1 MADVQSNIKV
11 SIDTTEAL
19 ASIKNLQRQISA
31 FHTSMAKGGAAANAV
46 TSQMQQNLINSVN
59 ATGKFSAQ
67 MRTIKTTTESFTSS
81 LEKNKFSMGE
91 YFRYAGGASKTFG
104 RLFKS
109 EFETINKVARENVK
123 DLQTQYIKMGRDANG
138 AMKAIAVRPLSLD
151 MNDLATKT
159 MIASQKQAILNQ
171 LLKQGSTNLLNF
183 GKNTQ
188 WAGRQLMVGF
198 TIPLMAFGAAASK
211 TFMDMETQA
220 IRFKKVY
227 GDLFTSTKESTAALE
242 EIKLLG
248 KEFTKYGIAVK
259 DTVGLA
265 SEAAAAGFKG
275 VDLQRQTAA
284 ATKLSIL
291 GQVESQKALET
302 TIALQNAF
310 SMSSA
315 DLATNIDFLNAVENQ
330 TVLSLD
336 DMATAIPKAAPVIQQ
351 LGGDVKDLA
360 FFMTAMKEG
369 GINASEGANALKSG
383 LASMINPTG
392 KAAAML
398 NNLGI
403 NIKKIVLDNK
413 GDLKKTVIDFATALN
428 ELDPL
433 NRAQAIEQM
442 FGKFQFARLSTLF
455 ANVTKEGTQASRV
468 LDLAGSSIQ
477 ELAALSEKELGMT
490 SQSAMNKFKASVEN
504 LKLSLVPVGEEFLK
518 AVTPIAEFV
527 TKILDKFNNLGDGT
541 KKVIVTLTAIVAGLG
556 PVLLMTFGLLM
567 NGVANIIKGFT
578 FMKSLFNKTGQAS
591 TTLGTEVKYLNTE
604 QRNAAAVAASLDQ
617 VHRKLAQTFSAE
629 AASVDALTRAYQ
641 RSVAAQSMFMPT
653 RVPLTMNLPTKRA
666 KGKPAVVGGTGNK
679 DSELALL
686 MPGETVIPK
695 KMSKKYGSLING
707 MIAGSIPGYEFGKP
721 SPFSFGGKDFNIPQ
735 RSLPGIQRII
745 TEAQSLSGV
754 IGNIDDVIFTS
765 LDRLSTEVGGSA
777 KITAGKLQAALSPIT
792 DLARSTY
799 AKQQTYSGNA
809 GVVMA
814 HGLPKTTL
822 TPEQITG
829 LEGLSTGTNFGPR
842 LANRSGGPVTGLS
855 NMVFP
860 MPAGFNQDRMTG
872 AEGAQWI
879 GQNRSRFTS
888 DIAAQAG
895 LDPNDPDLLRF
906 GTAVGKSLKSAAHKG
921 VIVTQDDFEKII
933 SDALE
938 KEIFDVGKNTSAAVK
953 TAFADA
959 KKVSTIM
966 YPEVSKASGRESY
979 PRVAVPT
986 AARGTT
992 VAGVDLAKGSSYK
1005 NRAVDP
1011 AMNAQA
1017 DKFTVESVRARVRQF
1032 FTKMH
1037 KGVEEE
1043 VKKVLD
1049 IDSPSKVTKKLG
1061 NETATGFVHGIK
1073 ELNDDA
1079 KNAGRRIGSEIVGG
1093 ASQSGRTY
1101 RKATRPQGAAPIGP
1115 DMPPGTIPLAIV
1127 GMSEKEKQKE
1137 RNKRA
1142 RQAKYANIKKVGS
1155 KFGGVQGSVGL
1166 MAANMAL
1173 SAAPDF
1179 AGKNIIQSTMTGAS
1193 MGMLFGPWGA
1203 AAGAA
1208 IGLVSSAIGE
1218 LIEKQKIQKAMTEAA
1233 FKSSADMAMFFGNA
1247 VVDTTLKVGALSS
1260 SLGIL
1265 GSTSQ
1270 TSFGYTNQELASF
1283 NEMVNSLPEGN
1294 PLKDLITGLTDQKN
1308 TEKILETAKAFV
1320 TTQVAIGQIKP
1331 DQAQKS
1337 LDIILASSGKASLVG
1352 SSFINLSSQSQAVTQ
1367 SLKNAAGSSVLLGTS
1382 LTDLVGAASNASS
1395 LAQVT
1400 AIIDGIAASGITAA
1414 EALGS
1419 MYNAYLLM
1427 GNIGAANSILN
1438 LNKIPG
1444 LEPDQ
1449 AARAVIAA
1457 SKGYTEAVGRSTNA
1471 KDFDKRVI
1479 AFLSD
1484 PKQWKTTTDTS
1495 GKTKAYRQQEEEASI
1510 TKTQIDLLKKKK
1522 KIIDDQIKQ
1531 QEKITN
1537 EIKRQN
1543 DYLDKQ
1549 SDIDKQI
1556 VEAKIKGDYIG
1567 AAALLQEK
1575 NNNTI
1580 EFDQE
1585 TEKSKLQEKSD
1596 ALQAQIDALELK
1608 NAEIVDAIS
1617 KAAAAQSANATANAN
1632 KIITA
1637 IQGGYPNADKN
1648 EDGSSASKAVKIPV
1662 TDEFLDPYIEGKLPG
1677 DQALAE
1683 LSLKNDLDP
1692 KNAFKYPYSK
1702 DVFEEYVRSRIGQE
1716 LDKLENPDDSIVVS
1730 AIGSDGATYTFRAYK
1745 DGRFIRGQRLDTK
1758 TGKESLVVPTPT
1770 AGKTPTPTTG
1780 KTPTPT
1786 TGTTPTPTGT
1796 GRALGGFIRGAGTAT
1811 SDSIPAYLSNGEY
1824 VIKADSVAKYGVGY
1838 FDALNAQ
1845 KFGEGSIGG
1854 VRPTPSAT
1862 SSPKTGMTS
1871 SFGSVNPSS
1880 KPTPAKTNPPKMEL
1894 WDWKRQWEEANKQ
1907 VINIPVSPI
1916 TSNFATNSFTLNKQ
1930 QRVELQ
1936 SISKELIAAQVK
1948 AIIVQGHTDSVGSG
1962 KDNKILSQNRANA
1975 IAEYMSKF
1983 VPGTMFVP
1991 IGYGEYKPLV
2001 PNTTAENRSKNRRAD
2016 LILPNKYKTIY
2027 PDFEPEKHK
2036 FIINLGKLEGPN
2048 GIIVGGGMFIDS
2060 FNPPKEAL
2068 KTFGRANGG
2077 AVKGFS
2083 VGGRILGAGT
2093 ATSDSIPAYLSNGE
2107 YVIKAASV
2115 NKYGTETFDALNA
2128 GKFAKGG
2135 VVHPWWKK
2143 PATSYDSNNQPT
2155 GSPYGRYWGE
2165 LERLFQGSPIG
2176 FDKNGKPIFNTTGK
2190 DPWGGTEI
2198 PGLPFSGKV
2207 GQFSDYFHQLAEQ
2220 PRKSSGP
2227 GVGIDKI
2234 TPPLIGSGASAYFGG
2249 LLGGGGGMMVG
2260 YHAGGPVGHKHL
2272 SPGHM
2277 ASNYK
2282 APYSGPVFKNADNI
2296 TPAQRFANAN
2306 ATDAWYKKD
2315 GGYYKN
2321 SEGKWVKKDP
2331 SLWETFTTGENWKSL
2346 FGGYNPGGPIFEE
2359 TQKGLLNLLMGPNAY
2374 DRMNSGKDIAGGEIA
2389 AMTANLLLA
2398 RIAGPQASALMR
2410 SMVEQVGISKGIP
2423 GLGSLLPTGSFS
2435 FLGKTGSQIGAKL
2448 GLAGAAYA
2456 IPNKINQINNYMK
2469 VKSLIK
2475 DDMWHGSQPTGGRG
2489 EEYLQGKNVLEGA
2502 ETYDPHY
2509 GMGFFGTSSKSEAE
2523 MYASGYNSSTNWGE
2537 AFGSLNKITKA
2548 PFGKYVDFTKGTN
2561 SIKWQDYGLYK
2572 ALGMEKDGYLG
2583 NYLTENL
2590 GDIMSGQNVTG
2601 SIMNRISDGQVP
2613 GDMRFAKWLAWSKPA
2628 GVETE
2633 EYLGR
2638 RFASDKAPTLLN
2650 TLRSKLS
2657 SFNALDTTSGVNSVF
2672 EEWAQVTLHKSLP
2685 PDPIQFA
2692 NILKKS
2698 DLRKIFPTLIG
2709 SLNTVNKAE
2718 VLKTG
2723 EMGYLKSGMALNPL
2737 EVRREIFGSLFAR
2750 RADLL
2755 APTNTAVELSNSWIN
2770 PLGVFS
2776 RSLEEMSP
2784 GSLSEKFLFEKLKVT
2799 QRDTGLYDKKFAL
2812 TSKNYASLGM
2822 TSEKSYRDAILDSM
2836 GFTDSHGGNLF
2847 VNPMEKKAGAIDFG
2861 RIGESTHSLDI
2872 FGGKKALDH
2881 IDNKYFNRYINL
2893 PESERAAYLEGLTKA
2908 SETLSGIKDTELTDM
2923 LRMSGYKND
2932 EITST
2937 SDIYKSYMSN
2947 VMQAI
2952 KMRLSSKKQGWD
2964 EDIPKINVNED
2975 WYKTIGASF
2984 NAVSKKG
2991 KNIRP
2996 KDMQKFLSK
3005 VLGDVSLPPIVKQD
3019 LAPGLGGVYIPR
3031 FFDQASNYE
3040 NLLPRILINAKGK
3053 TPLGTAVH
3061 ETMHHFDLDVLHD
3074 SFKKTLTHL
3083 RKSGKSNLADEY
3095 ESVFVSAENIQ
3106 KGKGA
3111 EAFEYYAQSLNDLDS
3126 IAYSNGTAEAFAD
3139 EQTFKAYNYFKNS
3152 KNFKDK
3158 MLASQIGNPYSSNKV
3173 GQGLTGYFNTYSQ
3186 FEQNA
3191 LQNPLRFNP
3200 SFLKG
3205 FLENSPNMPAKTKDI
3220 YAMWQK
3226 GLEKFNIEYNADPS
3240 VILNSPE
3247 FKSFREYINSSKLNK
3262 VKGYKIGGRVKGKGT
3277 ATSDSIPAYLSSG
3290 EYVIKA
3296 DSVKKYGAKT
3306 FDSLNAGRFANGGLV
3321 PHELGMSSMG
3331 SVSDALKKKMESKSN
3346 TKSDR
3351 KRLPAGHMSSQY
3363 DSQSIWKKSGNFIK
3377 EMFKETGRSA
3387 EWLQRLIAQPILGD
3401 PQKTGSQSSASRYWD
3416 PTSPTYQNA
3425 EASAAAAKTNKSS
3438 GLPFISKNNQVTY
3451 NEIAALRAAGMDS
3464 EANKVFAT
3472 KTALS
3477 GLNVGSLFLGGAFG
3491 AAIGRTALEGYLM
3504 SKGITGLGTLLPQGS
3519 FPFLGAT
3526 ASKFGANATLAAM
3539 LGFGKPFIETS
3550 AITFSSNIKAKAAQ
3564 EAEEIAGQIKP
3575 RSVYPPFVMHEGLP
3589 VPLHSGGPFG
3599 NDAAVFQGRLEDLS
3613 SLKGYATVIPT
3624 TPEGILSYIL
3634 QKKPN
3639 NKKAQSLLNKINS
3652 DYQWGD
3658 PEVKGFLTDMLA
3670 ASDMNPLLPQ
3680 LSIDTISESGTYG
3693 LANLMAAIM
3702 GDTKAA
3708 ASVASKREQMGP
3720 LLDKVVSDYVENA
3733 RLQKEALYK
3742 YDPPR
3747 GGVSGKVGEAPL
3759 SRAERADWIARDMT
3773 PYVPPSAADVSMI
3786 RVFNNDFPRMDGQG
3800 NLFEPAVGFKILET
3814 LFGPKGFPEGTIGTP
3829 EQLLVARTSTHLTSN
3844 DVVASHNNGTWK
3856 PDRPFIV
3863 TTLPNLMHYNKKPE
3877 QIHSRDTVFL
3887 KEFGKPFVYSRKE
3900 GLLSAGFPLEEK
3912 DYIKK
3917 LIELGQYEE
3926 GKPLPLLAEDL
3937 SEKFVYTLAKP
3948 KYSESE
3954 INDILNQFNET
3965 PNLKPLRKITEED
3978 RAKNANY
3985 FGNNDF
3991 TVPSYGGVM
4000 MTPARALQVMAVEKA
4015 KQQIGIN
4022 EEYLFHVGGAHE
4034 SLNAETL
4041 KQVAAQLGVRF
4052 SGVHKDTDI
4061 DQLNKSGM
4069 GYNPFANLLSAAK
4082 FERGELNEGI
4092 TTKEKA
4098 LGALLLNMRFGKS
4111 SSGKVYPREG
4121 EDQKLIKEW
4130 WNKYGIMQAMEE
4142 KSRSPYRP
4150 TLAKYK
4156 EEIANRRAGII
4167 PKALTEE
4174 EEAAIKKLEEKIPF
4188 YALTPQNKTAPTE
4201 EAMESNI
4208 ARLLP
4213 LFTATSKMSQEEKKG
4228 LTQRLISSLR
4238 LLPNFPSFASGGL
4251 VTSRSISEMYNLPS
4265 FATGIDYLPND
4276 MIAQLHQGERV
4287 LTKEENKTYS
4297 SSAPTTN
4304 IININGSDLNKK
4316 EIAQAVMVELDRA
4329 KSKNNKTNMVGR

>member
-138 AMKAIAVRPLSLD
+138 AMRAIAVRPLSLD

-198 TIPLMAFGAAASK
+198 TIPLMALGAAASK

-265 SEAAAAGFKG
+265 AEAAAAGFKG

-284 ATKLSIL
+284 ATRLSVL

-310 SMSSA
+310 SMSSQ

-398 NNLGI
+398 NSLGI
-403 NIKKIVLDNK
+403 NIKKIVVDNK

-567 NGVANIIKGFT
+567 NGLANIIKGFT

-617 VHRKLAQTFSAE
+617 VHKKLAQTFTAE

-707 MIAGSIPGYEFGKP
+707 MIAGSIPGYEFGKTSIFP
-721 SPFSFGGKDFNIPQ
+721 FGGKDFNISE
-735 RSLPGIQRII
+735 RSLPGVQRII

-799 AKQQTYSGNA
+799 AKQQSYSGNA

-906 GTAVGKSLKSAAHKG
+906 GTAVGKSLKSAAHRG

-938 KEIFDVGKNTSAAVK
+938 KEIFDVGKNTSTAVK

-1017 DKFTVESVRARVRQF
+1017 DKFTVEAVRARVRQF

-1049 IDSPSKVTKKLG
+1049 INSPSKVTKKLG

-1101 RKATRPQGAAPIGP
+1101 RKVTRPQGAAPIGP
-1115 DMPPGTIPLAIV
+1115 DMPPGTIPLTIV
-1127 GMSEKEKQKE
+1127 GMSEKEKQK
-1137 RNKRA
+1137 KRKQRG
-1142 RQAKYANIKKVGS
+1142 RQARYANIKKVGA

-1166 MAANMAL
+1166 MGANMAL

-1233 FKSSADMAMFFGNA
+1233 FKSSADIAAYFGNEI
-1247 VVDTTLKVGALSS
+1247 VNVDTSISNFGV
-1260 SLGIL
+1260 SLGIVG
-1265 GSTSQ
+1265 GSLENIGKA
-1270 TSFGYTNQELASF
+1270 FGYTTDELARF
-1283 NEMVNSLPEGN
+1283 NEMVSQLPEGN
-1294 PLKDLITGLTDQKN
+1294 PLRDLITGLTEESSP
-1308 TEKILETAKAFV
+1308 EKINKIAQAFV
-1320 TTQVAIGQIKP
+1320 TTQVALGQIKP
-1331 DQAQKS
+1331 DQAQKTFD
-1337 LDIILASSGKASLVG
+1337 LILASSGKVAMVG
-1352 SSFINLSSQSQAVTQ
+1352 SNFIDLKSQTEAVTKT
-1367 SLKNAAGSSVLLGTS
+1367 LKDASGSSVTLGTA
-1382 LTDLVGAASNASS
+1382 LTQVMAAAANASS
-1395 LAQVT
+1395 LQQLDVILDGVAQSGLSAAEGLGALYYAYIQVGNLQAAQAIQALKRVNGITLEQTGLIMAAVGKGFEAKINPATQGKDLAKAALDFLNDPKIWEKTDSGSVTKKYKELADAQV
-1400 AIIDGIAASGITAA
+1400 
-1414 EALGS
+1414 
-1419 MYNAYLLM
+1419 
-1427 GNIGAANSILN
+1427 
-1438 LNKIPG
+1438 K
-1444 LEPDQ
+1444 
-1449 AARAVIAA
+1449 
-1457 SKGYTEAVGRSTNA
+1457 ST
-1471 KDFDKRVI
+1471 K
-1479 AFLSD
+1479 
-1484 PKQWKTTTDTS
+1484 
-1495 GKTKAYRQQEEEASI
+1495 E
-1510 TKTQIDLLKKKK
+1510 QIKLLKAKK
-1522 KIIDDQIKQ
+1522 KIIDDEIKKEQ
-1531 QEKITN
+1531 KITD
-1537 EIKRQN
+1537 ELK
-1543 DYLDKQ
+1543 KQ
-1549 SDIDKQI
+1549 SEYTKTQQDLDQQI
-1556 VEAKIKGDYIG
+1556 VEAKIRGKYIE
-1567 AAALLQEK
+1567 AASLLQEK
-1575 NNNTI
+1575 QNNTI
-1580 EFDQE
+1580 QFNKEQTISD
-1585 TEKSKLQEKSD
+1585 LQEKSD
-1596 ALQAQIDALELK
+1596 AIQAQIDAIQAMSDDVVSAI
-1608 NAEIVDAIS
+1608 NDAS
-1617 KAAAAQSANATANAN
+1617 ADAAAHAASIVAAIGSITFDTTQSGKNSSTAVPVDVSAASRKAWVEQNKPKIWPAGATTEAE
-1632 KIITA
+1632 
-1637 IQGGYPNADKN
+1637 G
-1648 EDGSSASKAVKIPV
+1648 IPV
-1662 TDEFLDPYIEGKLPG
+1662 T
-1677 DQALAE
+1677 AA
-1683 LSLKNDLDP
+1683 DLDP
-1692 KNAFKYPYSK
+1692 KVAWNDSK
-1702 DVFEEYVRSRIGQE
+1702 QWWDTSQVTGKTKDEFEKYVRFQIQTDLNR
-1716 LDKLENPDDSIVVS
+1716 LKKDTDFIVVS
-1730 AIGSDGATYTFRAYK
+1730 TVGADGFTYK
-1745 DGRFIRGQRLDTK
+1745 WKVVKNGDFIRMGDPIPPEVK
-1758 TGKESLVVPTPT
+1758 KAEGGYIKNFKPGGKVKGP
-1770 AGKTPTPTTG
+1770 
-1780 KTPTPT
+1780 
-1786 TGTTPTPTGT
+1786 GTSK
-1796 GRALGGFIRGAGTAT
+1796 
-1811 SDSIPAYLSNGEY
+1811 SDSIPAMLSNGEY
-1824 VIKADSVAKYGVGY
+1824 VIKADSVKKYGVGY
-1838 FDALNAQ
+1838 FDKLNAQ

-1880 KPTPAKTNPPKMEL
+1880 KPTPTKTNPPKMEL

-1916 TSNFATNSFTLNKQ
+1916 TSNFATNSFSLNKQ

-1936 SISKELIAAQVK
+1936 SISKELISAQVK

-1991 IGYGEYKPLV
+1991 IGYGEYRPLA

-2048 GIIVGGGMFIDS
+2048 GIIVGGGMLIDS

-2077 AVKGFS
+2077 AVKGFNT
-2083 VGGRILGAGT
+2083 GGKILGAGT

-2128 GKFAKGG
+2128 GRFHKGG
-2135 VVHPWWKK
+2135 
-2143 PATSYDSNNQPT
+2143 A
-2155 GSPYGRYWGE
+2155 
-2165 LERLFQGSPIG
+2165 
-2176 FDKNGKPIFNTTGK
+2176 
-2190 DPWGGTEI
+2190 
-2198 PGLPFSGKV
+2198 
-2207 GQFSDYFHQLAEQ
+2207 
-2220 PRKSSGP
+2220 
-2227 GVGIDKI
+2227 
-2234 TPPLIGSGASAYFGG
+2234 
-2249 LLGGGGGMMVG
+2249 
-2260 YHAGGPVGHKHL
+2260 VGHQHL

-2296 TPAQRFANAN
+2296 TPAQRLANAN

-2321 SEGKWVKKDP
+2321 SEGKWVEKDP
-2331 SLWETFTTGENWKSL
+2331 SLWETFTTGENWNSF
-2346 FGGYNPGGPIFEE
+2346 FGQGYNPHGPIYEK
-2359 TQKGLLNLLMGPNAY
+2359 TQKGLFNLLMGSGAY
-2374 DRMNSGKDIAGGEIA
+2374 DRMNSGKPLAGGEYATMA
-2389 AMTANLLLA
+2389 ANILLA

-2410 SMVEQVGISKGIP
+2410 SMIEQVGISKGIP
-2423 GLGSLLPTGSFS
+2423 GLGSLLPTGSLS

-2475 DDMWHGSQPTGGRG
+2475 DDMWHGSQPTGLRG
-2489 EEYLQGKNVLEGA
+2489 EEYLQGKNVLDGS

-2537 AFGSLNKITKA
+2537 SFGSLNKITKA

-2590 GDIMSGQNVTG
+2590 GDIMASQNVTG
-2601 SIMNRISDGQVP
+2601 SIMKRISDGQVP
-2613 GDMRFAKWLAWSKPA
+2613 GDMALAKWLAWSKPA

-2638 RFASDKAPTLLN
+2638 RFASDKAPTVLN

-2672 EEWAQVTLHKSLP
+2672 EEWAQVTINKSLR

-2723 EMGYLKSGMALNPL
+2723 EMGYLKSGLQLNPL

-2770 PLGVFS
+2770 PFGVFS

-2784 GSLSEKFLFEKLKVT
+2784 GSLSEKFLFEKLKVS
-2799 QRDTGLYDKKFAL
+2799 QRDTGIYDKTFAL

-2861 RIGESTHSLDI
+2861 RIGESIHSLDI
-2872 FGGKKALDH
+2872 FGGKKALNELN
-2881 IDNKYFNRYINL
+2881 NKYFNRYINL

-2937 SDIYKSYMSN
+2937 SDIYKSYISN

-2991 KNIRP
+2991 KLIKP
-2996 KDMQKFLSK
+2996 KNMQKYLSK
-3005 VLGDVSLPPIVKQD
+3005 VLGDVSLPQIVKQD
-3019 LAPGLGGVYIPR
+3019 LPPGVSGVYIPR
-3031 FFDQASNYE
+3031 FFDEASNYE
-3040 NLLPRILINAKGK
+3040 NLLPHILINSKGK

-3061 ETMHHFDLDVLHD
+3061 ENMHHFDLDVLHD

-3095 ESVFVSAENIQ
+3095 ESVFVTAENIQ
-3106 KGKGA
+3106 KGKGK
-3111 EAFEYYAQSLNDLDS
+3111 EVFEYYAESLNDLDS

-3158 MLASQIGNPYSSNKV
+3158 MLASQIGNPYSSSKI

-3191 LQNPLRFNP
+3191 LQNPIRFNP

-3205 FLENSPNMPAKTKDI
+3205 FLENSPNMPAKTKAI

-3226 GLEKFNIEYNADPS
+3226 GLEKFNIEYDADPS

-3277 ATSDSIPAYLSSG
+3277 ATSDSIPAYLSDG

-3296 DSVKKYGAKT
+3296 SSVKKYGTDTFDALNAQRFSEGSPGGVKPMTGRRSFKLGAVSGGTYQAMEEIEKLFLLHHGSNPNSSGFAKWSRAFGRVGFNALQGLVSGAVTGKNPVSLLAGTAFGLGEGLVGLAKDGSQYGVKGGSYATPEGAKT
-3306 FDSLNAGRFANGGLV
+3306 RRFS
-3321 PHELGMSSMG
+3321 PEEEL
-3331 SVSDALKKKMESKSN
+3331 
-3346 TKSDR
+3346 
-3351 KRLPAGHMSSQY
+3351 KRINPK
-3363 DSQSIWKKSGNFIK
+3363 D
-3377 EMFKETGRSA
+3377 
-3387 EWLQRLIAQPILGD
+3387 
-3401 PQKTGSQSSASRYWD
+3401 
-3416 PTSPTYQNA
+3416 
-3425 EASAAAAKTNKSS
+3425 S
-3438 GLPFISKNNQVTY
+3438 GLRILET
-3451 NEIAALRAAGMDS
+3451 AG
-3464 EANKVFAT
+3464 F
-3472 KTALS
+3472 
-3477 GLNVGSLFLGGAFG
+3477 GGAFG
-3491 AAIGRTALEGYLM
+3491 LGLNKLGQFAKWVAPKLGIKVPESMSNAFGPMINSLRPKLEELSQPFSNPFKPRKPKPVIPEAPSSLSPVERSLKDKIAYAATLSMAKINPEVTASRLAQMYPERAAQIRAKLIPNSVLRKNFEEVKKISQPGSPEWEQARFELAISDALMAQQKNNVTPIMDLRTTPAQKLIDENRALPSEIKETVTIGGKEFIFKFTRGRELTSGDLSTVENYLSDLKNAPGREKVIDTGQLRVELLDPMESDRVPAHITYDPISGAVAGRYTDYRYQMMGLSNFLYNKASLMSRIKHSWNLTGMGRGSAQKIGGFMHDDPVEQMYTSMSDLSVLPKFKLPSLPKLNVSTLKEYLGKFTSKLKKPKKTNKTSENTTPIDPRNSDPNWVGGTAWAEQRAQSTIGMQATNLLEYPPLNQEHFRREVVEWYRNAYRTSANFPYGQNGYVDPMAIPELQRIMALENAAPAPNSFAAASSAASSAARAREADHLQRAVDKARQGREFWGGSSPTVATGHHMTDFVNTYLDYID
-3504 SKGITGLGTLLPQGS
+3504 SGGHLSPID
-3519 FPFLGAT
+3519 
-3526 ASKFGANATLAAM
+3526 
-3539 LGFGKPFIETS
+3539 FIETMY
-3550 AITFSSNIKAKAAQ
+3550 T
-3564 EAEEIAGQIKP
+3564 G
-3575 RSVYPPFVMHEGLP
+3575 V
-3589 VPLHSGGPFG
+3589 
-3599 NDAAVFQGRLEDLS
+3599 
-3613 SLKGYATVIPT
+3613 
-3624 TPEGILSYIL
+3624 
-3634 QKKPN
+3634 
-3639 NKKAQSLLNKINS
+3639 
-3652 DYQWGD
+3652 
-3658 PEVKGFLTDMLA
+3658 
-3670 ASDMNPLLPQ
+3670 
-3680 LSIDTISESGTYG
+3680 
-3693 LANLMAAIM
+3693 
-3702 GDTKAA
+3702 
-3708 ASVASKREQMGP
+3708 
-3720 LLDKVVSDYVENA
+3720 
-3733 RLQKEALYK
+3733 
-3742 YDPPR
+3742 
-3747 GGVSGKVGEAPL
+3747 GGV
-3759 SRAERADWIARDMT
+3759 
-3773 PYVPPSAADVSMI
+3773 VPNRPS
-3786 RVFNNDFPRMDGQG
+3786 
-3800 NLFEPAVGFKILET
+3800 T
-3814 LFGPKGFPEGTIGTP
+3814 
-3829 EQLLVARTSTHLTSN
+3829 
-3844 DVVASHNNGTWK
+3844 
-3856 PDRPFIV
+3856 
-3863 TTLPNLMHYNKKPE
+3863 
-3877 QIHSRDTVFL
+3877 
-3887 KEFGKPFVYSRKE
+3887 
-3900 GLLSAGFPLEEK
+3900 
-3912 DYIKK
+3912 
-3917 LIELGQYEE
+3917 
-3926 GKPLPLLAEDL
+3926 
-3937 SEKFVYTLAKP
+3937 
-3948 KYSESE
+3948 
-3954 INDILNQFNET
+3954 
-3965 PNLKPLRKITEED
+3965 
-3978 RAKNANY
+3978 
-3985 FGNNDF
+3985 
-3991 TVPSYGGVM
+3991 
-4000 MTPARALQVMAVEKA
+4000 
-4015 KQQIGIN
+4015 
-4022 EEYLFHVGGAHE
+4022 GA
-4034 SLNAETL
+4034 
-4041 KQVAAQLGVRF
+4041 
-4052 SGVHKDTDI
+4052 
-4061 DQLNKSGM
+4061 
-4069 GYNPFANLLSAAK
+4069 
-4082 FERGELNEGI
+4082 
-4092 TTKEKA
+4092 
-4098 LGALLLNMRFGKS
+4098 
-4111 SSGKVYPREG
+4111 
-4121 EDQKLIKEW
+4121 
-4130 WNKYGIMQAMEE
+4130 
-4142 KSRSPYRP
+4142 
-4150 TLAKYK
+4150 
-4156 EEIANRRAGII
+4156 
-4167 PKALTEE
+4167 
-4174 EEAAIKKLEEKIPF
+4174 
-4188 YALTPQNKTAPTE
+4188 
-4201 EAMESNI
+4201 
-4208 ARLLP
+4208 
-4213 LFTATSKMSQEEKKG
+4213 
-4228 LTQRLISSLR
+4228 
-4238 LLPNFPSFASGGL
+4238 ASGGL
-4251 VTSRSISEMYNLPS
+4251 IKNGRLIKGFAIGGLAQSKMSIPNYKLPS
-4265 FATGIDYLPND
+4265 YAVGSTYIPQDQ
-4276 MIAQLHQGERV
+4276 IAQLHKGERV
-4287 LTKEENKTYS
+4287 LTAQENKTYS

>member
-46 TSQMQQNLINSVN
+46 TSQMQQSLINSVN

-109 EFETINKVARENVK
+109 EFDTINKVARENVK

-198 TIPLMAFGAAASK
+198 TIPLMALGVAASK

-265 SEAAAAGFKG
+265 AEAAAAGFKG

-284 ATKLSIL
+284 ATRLSVL

-310 SMSSA
+310 SMSSQ

-398 NNLGI
+398 NSLGI
-403 NIKKIVLDNK
+403 NIKKIVVDNK

-490 SQSAMNKFKASVEN
+490 SESAMNKFKASVEN

-567 NGVANIIKGFT
+567 NGLANIIKGFT

-617 VHRKLAQTFSAE
+617 VHKKLAQTFTAE

-938 KEIFDVGKNTSAAVK
+938 KEIFDVGKNTSTAVK

-1049 IDSPSKVTKKLG
+1049 INSPSKVTKKLG

-1115 DMPPGTIPLAIV
+1115 DMPPGTIPLTIV
-1127 GMSEKEKQKE
+1127 GMSEKEKQKA
-1137 RNKRA
+1137 RNKRG
-1142 RQAKYANIKKVGS
+1142 RQARYANIKKVGA

-1166 MAANMAL
+1166 MGANMAL

-1208 IGLVSSAIGE
+1208 IGLVSSAIST
-1218 LIEKQKIQKAMTEAA
+1218 LIEKQRVQKAMTEAA
-1233 FKSSADMAMFFGNA
+1233 FKSSSDIAAFFGNEI
-1247 VVDTTLKVGALSS
+1247 VNVDTSISNFGV
-1260 SLGIL
+1260 SLGTVG
-1265 GSTSQ
+1265 GSLENIGKQ
-1270 TSFGYTNQELASF
+1270 FGYTTDELARF
-1283 NEMVNSLPEGN
+1283 NDLVNSLPEGN
-1294 PLKDLITGLTDQKN
+1294 PLKDLIAGLTDESSP
-1308 TEKILETAKAFV
+1308 EKINKIAQAFV

-1331 DQAQKS
+1331 DQAQKTFD
-1337 LDIILASSGKASLVG
+1337 LILASSGNVAMVG
-1352 SSFINLSSQSQAVTQ
+1352 SKFMDLKSQTEAVTKTLKDASVS
-1367 SLKNAAGSSVLLGTS
+1367 SLSLGTT
-1382 LTDLVGAASNASS
+1382 LTQLTAAAANASS
-1395 LAQVT
+1395 LEQLNM
-1400 AIIDGIAASGITAA
+1400 ILDGIAASGVTAA
-1414 EALGS
+1414 EGLSA
-1419 MYNAYLLM
+1419 MYYAYVQV
-1427 GNIGAANSILN
+1427 GN
-1438 LNKIPG
+1438 LNAAQSTLALKAISGITQEQSG
-1444 LEPDQ
+1444 LIM
-1449 AARAVIAA
+1449 AAV
-1457 SKGYTEAVGRSTNA
+1457 SKGFSAKINPATNA
-1471 KDFDKRVI
+1471 QALADSALK
-1479 AFLSD
+1479 FLSD
-1484 PKQWKTTTDTS
+1484 PKVWEKTDASTVTQKYKDLS
-1495 GKTKAYRQQEEEASI
+1495 DAQIKSTKAQIKLLKAKKKLIDDEIKKEEKITDELKKQSEY
-1510 TKTQIDLLKKKK
+1510 TKTQQDL
-1522 KIIDDQIKQ
+1522 DQ
-1531 QEKITN
+1531 
-1537 EIKRQN
+1537 
-1543 DYLDKQ
+1543 
-1549 SDIDKQI
+1549 QI
-1556 VEAKIKGDYIG
+1556 VEAKIKGKYIE
-1567 AAALLQEK
+1567 AASLLQEK
-1575 NNNTI
+1575 QNNTI
-1580 EFDQE
+1580 QFNKEQTISD
-1585 TEKSKLQEKSD
+1585 LQEKSD
-1596 ALQAQIDALELK
+1596 AIQAQIDAIQAMSDDVVSAINDASAQAAAGVNKIVAAVGSITVDTEKTGTNTATATPIDVSHKMLKGYIDTVKPNIKRATLEGTINDKVATKDL
-1608 NAEIVDAIS
+1608 D
-1617 KAAAAQSANATANAN
+1617 AAAAFNEPWSLD
-1632 KIITA
+1632 KIK
-1637 IQGGYPNADKN
+1637 GGHA
-1648 EDGSSASKAVKIPV
+1648 
-1662 TDEFLDPYIEGKLPG
+1662 
-1677 DQALAE
+1677 Q
-1683 LSLKNDLDP
+1683 
-1692 KNAFKYPYSK
+1692 K
-1702 DVFEEYVRSRIGQE
+1702 DAFEEYVRYQLRGR
-1716 LDKLENPDDSIVVS
+1716 LDQLKNDTDYIIVS
-1730 AIGSDGATYTFRAYK
+1730 ALGK
-1745 DGRFIRGQRLDTK
+1745 DGFTYRFKVVKNGEFIKMGDPIPPEVK
-1758 TGKESLVVPTPT
+1758 KAEGGYIKNFKPGGKVKGP
-1770 AGKTPTPTTG
+1770 
-1780 KTPTPT
+1780 
-1786 TGTTPTPTGT
+1786 GTSK
-1796 GRALGGFIRGAGTAT
+1796 
-1811 SDSIPAYLSNGEY
+1811 SDSIPAMLSNGEY
-1824 VIKADSVAKYGVGY
+1824 VIKADSVKKYGVGY
-1838 FDALNAQ
+1838 FDKLNAQ

-1916 TSNFATNSFTLNKQ
+1916 TSNFATNSFSLNKQ

-1936 SISKELIAAQVK
+1936 SISKELISAQVK

-1983 VPGTMFVP
+1983 APGTMFVP

-2048 GIIVGGGMFIDS
+2048 GTIVGGGMFIDS

-2135 VVHPWWKK
+2135 AVHPWWKK

-2207 GQFSDYFHQLAEQ
+2207 GQFSDYWHQLAEQ

-2227 GVGIDKI
+2227 GMGIDKI
-2234 TPPLIGSGASAYFGG
+2234 TPPLVGSGASAWFGG
-2249 LLGGGGGMMVG
+2249 LLGGGGGNMIG
-2260 YHAGGPVGHKHL
+2260 YHKGGNVK
-2272 SPGHM
+2272 PGEHPHPYVKEFTKVDNLM
-2277 ASNYK
+2277 HHVRNKANGVEWTTDTRGMSLQQLNEKWLDMGIYTP
-2282 APYSGPVFKNADNI
+2282 APYDWDAKRESKNSGPGSYNSSVGQGMWSGFSVPWLDMLGVKGIQQTFNKIFQGGKNKGLNNAYGSSPNKGDY
-2296 TPAQRFANAN
+2296 ANA
-2306 ATDAWYKKD
+2306 ALFPLSFAGMGIGKK
-2315 GGYYKN
+2315 
-2321 SEGKWVKKDP
+2321 
-2331 SLWETFTTGENWKSL
+2331 FTQL
-2346 FGGYNPGGPIFEE
+2346 
-2359 TQKGLLNLLMGPNAY
+2359 
-2374 DRMNSGKDIAGGEIA
+2374 
-2389 AMTANLLLA
+2389 
-2398 RIAGPQASALMR
+2398 
-2410 SMVEQVGISKGIP
+2410 
-2423 GLGSLLPTGSFS
+2423 
-2435 FLGKTGSQIGAKL
+2435 LGKNGTQSGAKL
-2448 GLAGAAYA
+2448 AASQKFSLESSILDRLKKVVPADGIIMNSKSAMEKLIEDVYPQGSSPFILKKVLSLPEGVGAQYHRQDLVDKYGTYALGQKIEVPLAGTYGGTVIHEFAHHLDFADEHWSIQTFLETIKDRVVPDSILKLRSTYDQANAKLPGSGTTEVNDVLSNILYKFPEGPGLYRGIQEGTATDKVAEWFNLLKDTDPKLALKFGNPYDRGAGYYYNFAHMARSIDQNTSEWRSHGLPEGLLAAGKNMPDKVVEKLKYYSEMMQKYGINPSMGMMDPAWVALKYLATRKGFANGGAVQGFWRGGLARGVSGFAKKGMNKVSPFLKQLAFA
-2456 IPNKINQINNYMK
+2456 IPNKINEIKNYVK
-2469 VKSLIK
+2469 VRSMIK
-2475 DDMWHGSQPTGGRG
+2475 DGMWHGSQPTGGRG
-2489 EEYLQGKNVLEGA
+2489 EEYLQGKNVLDGA

-2509 GMGFFGTSSKSEAE
+2509 GMGFFGTSSKSEAD
-2523 MYASGYNSSTNWGE
+2523 MYAAGYNSSTNWGE
-2537 AFGSLNKITKA
+2537 SFGSVNKITKA
-2548 PFGKYVDFTKGTN
+2548 PFGKYVDFTRGTN
-2561 SIKWQDYGLYK
+2561 SIKWQNYKLYQ
-2572 ALGMEKDGYLG
+2572 ALGMEKDGYL
-2583 NYLTENL
+2583 NSYLPENL
-2590 GDIMSGQNVTG
+2590 GDIMAGQNVTG
-2601 SIMNRISDGQVP
+2601 SIMKRISDGQVP
-2613 GDMRFAKWLAWSKPA
+2613 GDMGSAKWLAWSKPA
-2628 GVETE
+2628 GVHTE
-2633 EYLGR
+2633 EYTGGR
-2638 RFASDKAPTLLN
+2638 YAPKKPASLLDN
-2650 TLRSKLS
+2650 LKSKLS
-2657 SFNALDTTSGVNSVF
+2657 L
-2672 EEWAQVTLHKSLP
+2672 
-2685 PDPIQFA
+2685 
-2692 NILKKS
+2692 LKKP
-2698 DLRKIFPTLIG
+2698 K
-2709 SLNTVNKAE
+2709 
-2718 VLKTG
+2718 
-2723 EMGYLKSGMALNPL
+2723 
-2737 EVRREIFGSLFAR
+2737 
-2750 RADLL
+2750 
-2755 APTNTAVELSNSWIN
+2755 
-2770 PLGVFS
+2770 
-2776 RSLEEMSP
+2776 
-2784 GSLSEKFLFEKLKVT
+2784 
-2799 QRDTGLYDKKFAL
+2799 
-2812 TSKNYASLGM
+2812 
-2822 TSEKSYRDAILDSM
+2822 
-2836 GFTDSHGGNLF
+2836 GFNVGG
-2847 VNPMEKKAGAIDFG
+2847 
-2861 RIGESTHSLDI
+2861 
-2872 FGGKKALDH
+2872 H
-2881 IDNKYFNRYINL
+2881 I
-2893 PESERAAYLEGLTKA
+2893 
-2908 SETLSGIKDTELTDM
+2908 
-2923 LRMSGYKND
+2923 
-2932 EITST
+2932 
-2937 SDIYKSYMSN
+2937 
-2947 VMQAI
+2947 
-2952 KMRLSSKKQGWD
+2952 
-2964 EDIPKINVNED
+2964 
-2975 WYKTIGASF
+2975 
-2984 NAVSKKG
+2984 
-2991 KNIRP
+2991 
-2996 KDMQKFLSK
+2996 
-3005 VLGDVSLPPIVKQD
+3005 
-3019 LAPGLGGVYIPR
+3019 
-3031 FFDQASNYE
+3031 
-3040 NLLPRILINAKGK
+3040 
-3053 TPLGTAVH
+3053 
-3061 ETMHHFDLDVLHD
+3061 
-3074 SFKKTLTHL
+3074 
-3083 RKSGKSNLADEY
+3083 
-3095 ESVFVSAENIQ
+3095 
-3106 KGKGA
+3106 KGA
-3111 EAFEYYAQSLNDLDS
+3111 
-3126 IAYSNGTAEAFAD
+3126 
-3139 EQTFKAYNYFKNS
+3139 
-3152 KNFKDK
+3152 
-3158 MLASQIGNPYSSNKV
+3158 
-3173 GQGLTGYFNTYSQ
+3173 
-3186 FEQNA
+3186 
-3191 LQNPLRFNP
+3191 
-3200 SFLKG
+3200 
-3205 FLENSPNMPAKTKDI
+3205 
-3220 YAMWQK
+3220 
-3226 GLEKFNIEYNADPS
+3226 
-3240 VILNSPE
+3240 
-3247 FKSFREYINSSKLNK
+3247 
-3262 VKGYKIGGRVKGKGT
+3262 GT
-3277 ATSDSIPAYLSSG
+3277 ATSDSIPAYLSDG

-3296 DSVKKYGAKT
+3296 SSVKKYGTDT
-3306 FDSLNAGRFANGGLV
+3306 FDALNAQRFSEGSPGGV
-3321 PHELGMSSMG
+3321 KPMTARRSFKLG
-3331 SVSDALKKKMESKSN
+3331 
-3346 TKSDR
+3346 
-3351 KRLPAGHMSSQY
+3351 
-3363 DSQSIWKKSGNFIK
+3363 
-3377 EMFKETGRSA
+3377 
-3387 EWLQRLIAQPILGD
+3387 
-3401 PQKTGSQSSASRYWD
+3401 
-3416 PTSPTYQNA
+3416 
-3425 EASAAAAKTNKSS
+3425 
-3438 GLPFISKNNQVTY
+3438 
-3451 NEIAALRAAGMDS
+3451 
-3464 EANKVFAT
+3464 
-3472 KTALS
+3472 ALS
-3477 GLNVGSLFLGGAFG
+3477 GGTWQAMEEVEKLFLLHHGSNPNSSGFAKWSRAFGRVGFNALQGLVSGAVTGKNPISLLAGTAFGLGEGLVGLAKDGSQYGVKGGSYADPKGAKTSRFSPEEDLKRINPKDSGLRILESAGFGGAFG
-3491 AAIGRTALEGYLM
+3491 GGLNLLGRLAKAGAKKLNLKVPESIQNSFGPMINSLRPKLEEL
-3504 SKGITGLGTLLPQGS
+3504 SQS
-3519 FPFLGAT
+3519 FSNPF
-3526 ASKFGANATLAAM
+3526 K
-3539 LGFGKPFIETS
+3539 FGKPKPVIPEAPSSLSPVERTLKDKIAYAATLSMAKINPEVTASRLAQMYPERAAQIRAKIIPNHILRKKFEEVKKISQPGSPEWEQARFELAISDALMAQQKNNVTPIMDLRTTPAQKLIDENRALPSEIKETVTIGGKEFIFKFTRGRELTSGDLSIVEHYLSDLKNGPGREKVIHGNKLRVELLDPMETDRVPAHIEYDPISGAVAGRYTDYRYQMMGLSDFLYNKAALMSRIKHSFNLTSQGKGSAHKIGGFMHDDPVEQMYTSMSDLSVLPKFKLPGLPKLNVSTLKEYLGKFTSKLKKPKKTSENTTPIDPRPIDPRNSDPNWVGGTAWAEQSAQSTIGMQATNLLEYPPLNQEHFRREVVEWYRNAYRTSANFPYGQNGYVDPMAIPELQRIMALENAAPAPNSFAAASSAASSAARARQADHLQRAVDKARQGREFWGGSSPTVATGHHMTDFVNTYLDYIDAGGHLSPIDFIETMY
-3550 AITFSSNIKAKAAQ
+3550 TGF
-3564 EAEEIAGQIKP
+3564 G
-3575 RSVYPPFVMHEGLP
+3575 
-3589 VPLHSGGPFG
+3589 GGPPTHSSTG
-3599 NDAAVFQGRLEDLS
+3599 AAKGGLIKNGRL
-3613 SLKGYATVIPT
+3613 I
-3624 TPEGILSYIL
+3624 
-3634 QKKPN
+3634 
-3639 NKKAQSLLNKINS
+3639 
-3652 DYQWGD
+3652 
-3658 PEVKGFLTDMLA
+3658 KGFAM
-3670 ASDMNPLLPQ
+3670 
-3680 LSIDTISESGTYG
+3680 GG
-3693 LANLMAAIM
+3693 LA
-3702 GDTKAA
+3702 
-3708 ASVASKREQMGP
+3708 Q
-3720 LLDKVVSDYVENA
+3720 
-3733 RLQKEALYK
+3733 
-3742 YDPPR
+3742 
-3747 GGVSGKVGEAPL
+3747 
-3759 SRAERADWIARDMT
+3759 
-3773 PYVPPSAADVSMI
+3773 
-3786 RVFNNDFPRMDGQG
+3786 
-3800 NLFEPAVGFKILET
+3800 
-3814 LFGPKGFPEGTIGTP
+3814 
-3829 EQLLVARTSTHLTSN
+3829 
-3844 DVVASHNNGTWK
+3844 
-3856 PDRPFIV
+3856 
-3863 TTLPNLMHYNKKPE
+3863 
-3877 QIHSRDTVFL
+3877 
-3887 KEFGKPFVYSRKE
+3887 
-3900 GLLSAGFPLEEK
+3900 
-3912 DYIKK
+3912 
-3917 LIELGQYEE
+3917 
-3926 GKPLPLLAEDL
+3926 
-3937 SEKFVYTLAKP
+3937 
-3948 KYSESE
+3948 
-3954 INDILNQFNET
+3954 
-3965 PNLKPLRKITEED
+3965 
-3978 RAKNANY
+3978 
-3985 FGNNDF
+3985 
-3991 TVPSYGGVM
+3991 
-4000 MTPARALQVMAVEKA
+4000 
-4015 KQQIGIN
+4015 
-4022 EEYLFHVGGAHE
+4022 
-4034 SLNAETL
+4034 
-4041 KQVAAQLGVRF
+4041 
-4052 SGVHKDTDI
+4052 
-4061 DQLNKSGM
+4061 
-4069 GYNPFANLLSAAK
+4069 
-4082 FERGELNEGI
+4082 
-4092 TTKEKA
+4092 
-4098 LGALLLNMRFGKS
+4098 
-4111 SSGKVYPREG
+4111 
-4121 EDQKLIKEW
+4121 
-4130 WNKYGIMQAMEE
+4130 
-4142 KSRSPYRP
+4142 
-4150 TLAKYK
+4150 
-4156 EEIANRRAGII
+4156 
-4167 PKALTEE
+4167 
-4174 EEAAIKKLEEKIPF
+4174 
-4188 YALTPQNKTAPTE
+4188 
-4201 EAMESNI
+4201 
-4208 ARLLP
+4208 
-4213 LFTATSKMSQEEKKG
+4213 SKMS
-4228 LTQRLISSLR
+4228 I
-4238 LLPNFPSFASGGL
+4238 PN
-4251 VTSRSISEMYNLPS
+4251 YKLPS
-4265 FATGIDYLPND
+4265 YAVGSTYIPQDQ
-4276 MIAQLHQGERV
+4276 IAQLHKGERV
-4287 LTKEENKTYS
+4287 LTAQENKTYS